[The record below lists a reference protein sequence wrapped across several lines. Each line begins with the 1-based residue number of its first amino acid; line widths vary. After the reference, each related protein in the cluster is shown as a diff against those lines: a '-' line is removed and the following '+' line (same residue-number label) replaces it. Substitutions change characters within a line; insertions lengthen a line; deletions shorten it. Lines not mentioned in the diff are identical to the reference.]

1 MSDEYQTRQFFNM
14 KHSELKQIIKEE
26 IRKVLEVT
34 DPRQSALDDLGTRIK
49 KELGIEDREPGR
61 SQNRFRVE
69 KLPNYDMLPEK
80 RTDVKWA
87 DNNKISIFLPSISG
101 NGVTGIYSKQDV
113 DAYTEEFKKAFGEF
127 PKFIVTGEKVEIGNP
142 KFSEKQDLYKKAMSA
157 FGTQGD

>member
-14 KHSELKQIIKEE
+14 KQSELKQIIKEE

-34 DPRQSALDDLGTRIK
+34 DSEMDDAYGEIYKRATGVNRPTGK
-49 KELGIEDREPGR
+49 

>member
-1 MSDEYQTRQFFNM
+1 M

-26 IRKVLEVT
+26 VRKVLEIT
-34 DPRQSALDDLGTRIK
+34 DPRQLALDDLGKDI
-49 KELGIEDREPGR
+49 GIQGTSGR
-61 SQNRFRVE
+61 SLNRFRVE

-87 DNNKISIFLPSISG
+87 DNNKISVFLPSISG

-113 DAYTEEFKKAFGEF
+113 DAYVEEFKKAFGES
-127 PKFIVTGEKVEIGNP
+127 PKFVVTGEKVEIGND
-142 KFSEKQDLYKKAMSA
+142 KFAQKQDLFRKAMGA

>member
-1 MSDEYQTRQFFNM
+1 M

-26 IRKVLEVT
+26 VRKVLEIT
-34 DPRQSALDDLGTRIK
+34 DPRQLALDDLGKGIK
-49 KELGIEDREPGR
+49 KELGIKDREPGR

-87 DNNKISIFLPSISG
+87 DNNKISVFLPSISG
-101 NGVTGIYSKQDV
+101 NGTTGIYSKQDV
-113 DAYTEEFKKAFGEF
+113 DVYIEEFKKAFGES
-127 PKFIVTGEKVEIGNP
+127 PKFVVTGEKVEIGND
-142 KFSEKQDLYKKAMSA
+142 KFAQKQDLFRKAMGA

>member
-1 MSDEYQTRQFFNM
+1 M

-26 IRKVLEVT
+26 IYKVLEVI
-34 DPRQSALDDLGTRIK
+34 DPRQSALDDFGTRIK
-49 KELGIEDREPGR
+49 KGLGIEDREPGR

-80 RTDVKWA
+80 RTDVNFA

-101 NGVTGIYSKQDV
+101 NGTTGIYSKQDV
-113 DAYTEEFKKAFGEF
+113 DVYVEEFKKAFGES
-127 PKFIVTGEKVEIGNP
+127 PKFVVTGEKVEIGND
-142 KFSEKQDLYKKAMSA
+142 KFAQKQDLFRKAMGT